1 MIANLLLSLTVNQS
15 DCLIQRLNLC
25 YNLSNFRCFDTAA
38 EKLDEM
44 WMGRPACLLQLW
56 WLQPWGAMASGKL

>member
-44 WMGRPACLLQLW
+44 WMGRPVYFSCGGFSLEA
-56 WLQPWGAMASGKL
+56 PWRVAN